1 MIDHS
6 YYTFN
11 PQGRPSTLSYHSEPR
26 WEPNAEG
33 VIVTRS
39 GEDGNSYS
47 TAPTIQKP
55 RLGLVVSS
63 RGTKPKN
70 ERLSLRGRLT
80 YC

>member
-33 VIVTRS
+33 VIVNTV
-39 GEDGNSYS
+39 G
-47 TAPTIQKP
+47 
-55 RLGLVVSS
+55 
-63 RGTKPKN
+63 
-70 ERLSLRGRLT
+70 RGREFVLDGAD
-80 YC
+80 YPEAPPWARGLIQRHEAKE